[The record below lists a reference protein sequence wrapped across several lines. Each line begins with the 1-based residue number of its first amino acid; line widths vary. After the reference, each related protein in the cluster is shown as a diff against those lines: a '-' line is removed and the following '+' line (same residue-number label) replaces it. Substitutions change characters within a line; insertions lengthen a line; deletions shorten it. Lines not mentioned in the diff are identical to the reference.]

1 MSADKFQQ
9 LETLI
14 GRYEEA
20 IFDPTPD
27 PKKIDT
33 LCQQV
38 EAEAH
43 RVGYTNHKRLLAMHS
58 MAEQVCGNSGVG
70 RDGDEFEQEGEQGQS
85 RAPSR

>member
-27 PKKIDT
+27 PKKIDA
-33 LCQQV
+33 LCKQV
-38 EAEAH
+38 EAEAD
-43 RVGYTNHKRLLAMHS
+43 RVGYTNHTRLMAMHN
-58 MAEQVCGNSGVG
+58 MAEQVCVRIDAGQD
-70 RDGDEFEQEGEQGQS
+70 RDESEQDDERGHAS
-85 RAPSR
+85 APAR